1 MSEKTITSET
11 WSLPRLWKIVL
22 EAINGEEQVY
32 TSGSLKKALVL
43 LAIPMILE
51 MLMESLFA
59 VVDAFFVAR
68 VGTEAIATVGLTESV
83 LTLVY
88 SLGFGMAMAATAVIA
103 RRIGEKNPNAAAHA
117 AGQAI
122 VVATLLAIVIGGLG
136 MWFAGDILSLM
147 GGTEALVEGGI
158 RYTQIMLGTNVLI
171 MLLFLLNGIFR
182 GAGDASIAMRTLFIA
197 NGINIVMD
205 PVLILGL
212 GPFPALGLEG
222 AAIATVI
229 GRGIGVCY
237 QLSVLFGK
245 NGIIKLKLPDFRID
259 WKVTKRIIDIAATG
273 AGQFIIMSASWI
285 FLMRIVA
292 HFGSDAVAG
301 YTIGIRLI
309 IFTILPAMG
318 IANAAATLV
327 GQNLGAQKPERA
339 EKSVW
344 LATYF
349 NMAFLFLV
357 SIVYF
362 IFAYTFVYGFSQ
374 VPGVVEPAVTTIRVM
389 SAGYVIYAFG
399 MVVSHSFNGAGDT
412 RTPTII
418 NFICFWLIE
427 IPLGYFLAINL
438 GWEIF
443 GVCLAV
449 VLSETLMAFMLYVL
463 FKKGDWKKV
472 EV

>member
-1 MSEKTITSET
+1 MSGKMISPE
-11 WSLPRLWKIVL
+11 WPSLSKFWKIAL

-43 LAIPMILE
+43 LSIPMILE

-68 VGTEAIATVGLTESV
+68 VGTEAMATVGLTESV
-83 LTLVY
+83 LTIVY

-103 RRIGEKNPNAAAHA
+103 RRIGEKNPAAAAHA

-122 VVATLLAIVIGGLG
+122 VVASVIAIFIGSVGI
-136 MWFAGDILSLM
+136 WFAGDILRLM
-147 GGTEALVEGGI
+147 GGTASLVNGGM
-158 RYTQIMLGTNVLI
+158 RYTQIMLGTNLLI

-229 GRGIGVCY
+229 GRGVGVCY
-237 QLSVLFGK
+237 QLFVLFGK
-245 NGIIKLKLPDFRID
+245 NGIIKLKLPDFNID
-259 WKVTKRIIDIAATG
+259 WQVTKRIINIAATG

-327 GQNLGAQKPERA
+327 GQNLGAKQPERA

-357 SIVYF
+357 SIAYF
-362 IFAYTFVYGFSQ
+362 IFAYTFVHAFSQ
-374 VPGVVEPAVTTIRVM
+374 VPSVVEPAVTTIRVM
-389 SAGYVIYAFG
+389 SVGYVIYAFA

-427 IPLGYFLAINL
+427 IPLGYVLAIK
-438 GWEIF
+438 WEWAIF

-449 VLSETLMAFMLYVL
+449 VLSETLMAILLYIL